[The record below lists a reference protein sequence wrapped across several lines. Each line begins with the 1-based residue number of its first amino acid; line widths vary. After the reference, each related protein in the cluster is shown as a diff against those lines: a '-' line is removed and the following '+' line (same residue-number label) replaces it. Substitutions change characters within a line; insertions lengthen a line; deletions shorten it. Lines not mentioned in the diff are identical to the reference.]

1 MSWWP
6 DLLVTQRQ
14 DRDVYLLLGLPVQG
28 DSGAKEETRRHS
40 RETPSIHQK
49 TKAIKSKIYL
59 WKFIWQIWAD
69 ILRCVHS
76 TYSNSLQESLEE
88 AGRGREESD
97 DRVKLLEEL
106 ESLKEKKGQLEAE
119 VQKYRDSDPELIEVL
134 KKEIEL
140 SKQSANR
147 YLFMSQ
153 AYVKSTNSK
162 PFKIT
167 LD

>member
-1 MSWWP
+1 M
-6 DLLVTQRQ
+6 
-14 DRDVYLLLGLPVQG
+14 
-28 DSGAKEETRRHS
+28 
-40 RETPSIHQK
+40 
-49 TKAIKSKIYL
+49 
-59 WKFIWQIWAD
+59 
-69 ILRCVHS
+69 
-76 TYSNSLQESLEE
+76 
-88 AGRGREESD
+88 
-97 DRVKLLEEL
+97 KLLEDL

-147 YLFMSQ
+147 YLRMSQ

-167 LD
+167 SYPYFNSGGPKISSAFTHGSRKSSLASTSTISTRISGYRMTLTTSNDLPSSYSS